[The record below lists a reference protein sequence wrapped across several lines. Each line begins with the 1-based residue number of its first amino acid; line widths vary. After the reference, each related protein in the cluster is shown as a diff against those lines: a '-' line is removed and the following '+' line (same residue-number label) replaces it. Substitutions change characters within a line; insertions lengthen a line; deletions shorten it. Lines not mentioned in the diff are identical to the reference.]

1 MQSLALIALGCL
13 FVAGALSVTVDKKT
27 TAPAKTQSTA
37 KKSAK
42 SVASKAA
49 SKTAPKSS
57 AKSAPKSNAKSA
69 GKKPATVAT
78 VHKTTTKAGTKTVS
92 TKTASKKGGKKA
104 PVQSWRARQQV
115 PTPDRYRQIQEALAA
130 KGYLK
135 GEPSGVW
142 NGESTDALRRFQADQ
157 KLEPSGKLNSLSLI
171 ALGLGPRRDT
181 GTVPPPESR

>member
-1 MQSLALIALGCL
+1 LQSLALIALGCL
-13 FVAGALSVTVDKKT
+13 FVAGALPVTVDKKT
-27 TAPAKTQSTA
+27 TAPSKTKSAA
-37 KKSAK
+37 KKSTK
-42 SVASKAA
+42 STAANKTA
-49 SKTAPKSS
+49 SKTA
-57 AKSAPKSNAKSA
+57 AKSAPKSAS
-69 GKKPATVAT
+69 KKPATVASA
-78 VHKTTTKAGTKTVS
+78 HKTTTKAGAKTASTKTV
-92 TKTASKKGGKKA
+92 SKKGGKKA

-142 NGESTDALRRFQADQ
+142 NGESTEALRRFQADQ
-157 KLEPSGKLNSLSLI
+157 KLDPSGKLNSLSLI